1 MAAGDHQVL
10 VEGDHPPLMAAGDHP
25 PPGVKDPQVLVAKV
39 YDRQPPMGELQV
51 GIDRPPLV
59 APGQEVP
66 LVEDV
71 NLAFPPLVAS
81 MN

>member
-1 MAAGDHQVL
+1 MAAGDHQL
-10 VEGDHPPLMAAGDHP
+10 LGEGDHPPLMAAGDHP

-39 YDRQPPMGELQV
+39 HRALVQY
-51 GIDRPPLV
+51 DRPPLV

-66 LVEDV
+66 LVDDV

>member
-1 MAAGDHQVL
+1 
-10 VEGDHPPLMAAGDHP
+10 MAAGDHP
-25 PPGVKDPQVLVAKV
+25 PPGVKDPQVLVQ
-39 YDRQPPMGELQV
+39 YDRQPLMGELQV

-66 LVEDV
+66 LVDDV